1 MKHHYWIVVFMVG
14 VPALFLLVVVLG
26 IYWRDEKKLVE
37 QRVRSKSG
45 GRRKRRRK
53 PG

>member
-1 MKHHYWIVVFMVG
+1 MKPQYWIVLFMVG
-14 VPALFLLVVVLG
+14 VPALFLLVVALG

-37 QRVRSKSG
+37 RRVRLKRI
-45 GRRKRRRK
+45 GRTRRQRK